1 MEMEQKIQIDR
12 KWRFVNKNIQFM
24 YFK

>member
-1 MEMEQKIQIDR
+1 MEQKIQIDR